1 MPLFPRYPL
10 SRTDVES
17 LNRRHAAHGDR
28 IAVFSLLQLPSASR
42 VGRGPGF
49 AALVALFAI
58 TLADCGSKNTFVP
71 PPPPK
76 VVVAQPLQKPVTLYL
91 QLTGNTAPFR
101 TANLVARVQ
110 GYLESIDYK
119 DGSAVTKGTQL
130 FGIERDTYQAQ
141 LDQAK
146 AQLAKDQG
154 VLGEAQVDLT
164 RYQTL
169 KQEQSIASQQAE
181 DQAFVVQQDKA
192 TVGIDEANLE
202 TANINLGF
210 TRVLAPFDGIVTNHQ
225 VDLGNLVGASGP
237 TTLATIV
244 QTDPIYV
251 NFTLSEPQ
259 FLAIRRSNAKA
270 GRPVDTADL
279 TYLSSIPVEIGLQD
293 EEGYPHKGHLDYVSP
308 QVDPATGTI
317 AVRAVF
323 DNKDNALLP
332 GLFVRVRGPIAHEDK
347 ALLTRNDAIG
357 TSQEGSYV
365 LVVGADNVVQRKIV
379 KTGQRQGQLVI
390 IDSGLDPGDWV
401 VIEGIQQAFPGAKV
415 EPQRSKLNSA
425 EAGSSDDA
433 KTSGPN
439 PTPK

>member
-1 MPLFPRYPL
+1 MQQLASP
-10 SRTDVES
+10 SGKG
-17 LNRRHAAHGDR
+17 RRPAVAVLTAIAA
-28 IAVFSLLQLPSASR
+28 IALAS
-42 VGRGPGF
+42 
-49 AALVALFAI
+49 
-58 TLADCGSKNTFVP
+58 CGSRNTFVP

-91 QLTGNTAPFR
+91 ELTGNTAAFR

-110 GYLESIDYK
+110 GYLDSIDYK
-119 DGSAVTKGTQL
+119 DGAAVAKGTQL

-146 AQLAKDQG
+146 AQLAKDQA

-192 TVGIDEANLE
+192 TVGIDQANLE

-259 FLAIRRSNAKA
+259 YLAIRRNNAKA
-270 GRPVDTADL
+270 GLPISSSDL
-279 TYLSSIPVEIGLQD
+279 TYLSTIPVEIGLQD

-308 QVDPATGTI
+308 QVDPSTGTI
-317 AVRAVF
+317 AVRAIFENRDHV
-323 DNKDNALLP
+323 LLP
-332 GLFVRVRGPIAHEDK
+332 GLFVRVRGPIGHQDK

-379 KTGQRQGQLVI
+379 KTGQRQEQLVI
-390 IDSGLDPGDWV
+390 IESGLDPGDWV

-415 EPQRSKLNSA
+415 EPQRSELNSA

-433 KTSGPN
+433 KTSAPN
-439 PTPK
+439 PAPK

>member
-1 MPLFPRYPL
+1 MNLQQGRTSEL
-10 SRTDVES
+10 ESRRPG
-17 LNRRHAAHGDR
+17 L
-28 IAVFSLLQLPSASR
+28 AVLA
-42 VGRGPGF
+42 VI
-49 AALVALFAI
+49 AALAL
-58 TLADCGSKNTFVP
+58 TGCGSRNQFVA

-76 VVVAQPLQKPVTLYL
+76 VAVAQPIQMPVTLYL
-91 QLTGNTAPFR
+91 YLTGNTAAYR

-119 DGSAVTKGTQL
+119 DGAAVTKGTQL
-130 FGIERDTYQAQ
+130 FGIERDTFQAQ
-141 LDQAK
+141 VDQVK
-146 AQLAKDQG
+146 AQLAHDEA

-169 KQEQSIASQQAE
+169 QKENSIATQQAE
-181 DQAFVVQQDKA
+181 DQAFVAQQDKA
-192 TVGIDEANLE
+192 TVGIDQANLE

-225 VDLGNLVGASGP
+225 VDIGNLVGASGP

-244 QTDPIYV
+244 QTDPVYV
-251 NFTLSEPQ
+251 YFTLSEPQ
-259 FLAIRRSNAKA
+259 FLAVRRSNARA
-270 GRPVDTADL
+270 GRPGSTEDL
-279 TYLSSIPVEIGLQD
+279 TYLSSIPIEIGLQD

-308 QVDPATGTI
+308 QVDPSTGTVT
-317 AVRAVF
+317 VRAIF
-323 DNKDNALLP
+323 DNKENALLP
-332 GLFVRVRGPIAHEDK
+332 GLFVRVRGPIAHQDK

-390 IDSGLDPGDWV
+390 IESGLDPGDWV

-415 EPQRSKLNSA
+415 EPQRSELNSA

>member
-1 MPLFPRYPL
+1 MKMRQGRTSELE
-10 SRTDVES
+10 SRRPGLAV
-17 LNRRHAAHGDR
+17 LAA
-28 IAVFSLLQLPSASR
+28 I
-42 VGRGPGF
+42 
-49 AALVALFAI
+49 AALAL
-58 TLADCGSKNTFVP
+58 TGCGSRNQFVA

-76 VVVAQPLQKPVTLYL
+76 VVVAQPVQKPVTLYIY
-91 QLTGNTAPFR
+91 LTGNTAPYR

-119 DGSAVTKGTQL
+119 DGAVVTKGTQL
-130 FGIERDTYQAQ
+130 FGIERDTFQAQ
-141 LDQAK
+141 VDQVT
-146 AQLAKDQG
+146 AQLAHDQA
-154 VLGEAQVDLT
+154 VLAEAQVNLT
-164 RYQTL
+164 RYQKL
-169 KQEQSIASQQAE
+169 QQQNSIAAQQAE
-181 DQAFVVQQDKA
+181 DQGAVVQQNKA
-192 TVGIDEANLE
+192 TVDLDQANVD

-225 VDLGNLVGASGP
+225 VDIGNLVGASGP

-251 NFTLSEPQ
+251 YFTLSEPQ
-259 FLAIRRSNAKA
+259 LLTIRRDNAKA
-270 GRPVDTADL
+270 GLPISSSNL
-279 TYLSSIPVEIGLQD
+279 TYLSTIPIEIGLQD

-308 QVDPATGTI
+308 QVDSSTGTVT
-317 AVRAVF
+317 VRAIL

-332 GLFVRVRGPIAHEDK
+332 GLFVRVQGPIGHLDK

-401 VIEGIQQAFPGAKV
+401 VTEGIQQAFPGAKV
-415 EPQRSKLNSA
+415 EPQRIQLTVPA
-425 EAGSSDDA
+425 DPSDDA
-433 KTSGPN
+433 KTSAPD
-439 PTPK
+439 TAPK

>member
-1 MPLFPRYPL
+1 LAVL
-10 SRTDVES
+10 
-17 LNRRHAAHGDR
+17 AA
-28 IAVFSLLQLPSASR
+28 I
-42 VGRGPGF
+42 
-49 AALVALFAI
+49 AALAL
-58 TLADCGSKNTFVP
+58 TGCGSRNQFVA

-76 VVVAQPLQKPVTLYL
+76 VVVAQPVQKPVTLYIY
-91 QLTGNTAPFR
+91 LTGNTAPYR

-119 DGSAVTKGTQL
+119 DGAVVTKGTQL
-130 FGIERDTYQAQ
+130 FGIERDTFQAQ
-141 LDQAK
+141 VDQVT
-146 AQLAKDQG
+146 AQLAHDQA
-154 VLGEAQVDLT
+154 VLAEAQVNLT
-164 RYQTL
+164 RYQKL
-169 KQEQSIASQQAE
+169 QQQNSIAAQQAE
-181 DQAFVVQQDKA
+181 DQGAVVQQNKA
-192 TVGIDEANLE
+192 TVDLDQANVD

-225 VDLGNLVGASGP
+225 VDIGNLVGASGP

-251 NFTLSEPQ
+251 YFTLSEPQ
-259 FLAIRRSNAKA
+259 LLTIRRDNAKA
-270 GRPVDTADL
+270 GLPISSSNL
-279 TYLSSIPVEIGLQD
+279 TYLSTIPIEIGLQD

-308 QVDPATGTI
+308 QVDSSTGTVT
-317 AVRAVF
+317 VRAIL

-332 GLFVRVRGPIAHEDK
+332 GLFVRVQGPIGHLDK

-401 VIEGIQQAFPGAKV
+401 VTEGIQQAFPGAKV
-415 EPQRSKLNSA
+415 EPQRIQLTVPA
-425 EAGSSDDA
+425 DPSDDA
-433 KTSGPN
+433 KTSAPD
-439 PTPK
+439 TAPK

>member
-1 MPLFPRYPL
+1 MQQPP
-10 SRTDVES
+10 SS
-17 LNRRHAAHGDR
+17 SGKGRRP
-28 IAVFSLLQLPSASR
+28 AVAILTAI
-42 VGRGPGF
+42 
-49 AALVALFAI
+49 AALV
-58 TLADCGSKNTFVP
+58 LASCGSRNTFQP

-76 VVVAQPLQKPVTLYL
+76 VVVAQPLQKSVTLYIY
-91 QLTGNTAPFR
+91 LTGNTAAFR

-119 DGSAVTKGTQL
+119 DGAAVTKGTQL
-130 FGIERDTYQAQ
+130 FGIERDIYQAQ
-141 LDQAK
+141 LDQNK
-146 AQLAKDQG
+146 AQLAKDQA
-154 VLGEAQVDLT
+154 VLAEAQINLT

-169 KQEQSIASQQAE
+169 AQQKSIASQQAE
-181 DQAFVVQQDKA
+181 DQAAVVEQDKG
-192 TVGIDEANLE
+192 TVGIDQANLE
-202 TANINLGF
+202 TATINLGF
-210 TRVLAPFDGIVTNHQ
+210 TRVMAPFDGIVTNHQ

-259 FLAIRRSNAKA
+259 ILAIRRNNAKA
-270 GRPVDTADL
+270 GRSISSSNL
-279 TYLSSIPVEIGLQD
+279 KYLSTIPIEIGLQD
-293 EEGYPHKGHLDYVSP
+293 EEGYPYKGNLDYASP
-308 QVDPATGTI
+308 QLDPSTGTI

-323 DNKDNALLP
+323 ENKDDALLP
-332 GLFVRVRGPIAHEDK
+332 GLFVRVRGPIGHLDK

-365 LVVGADNVVQRKIV
+365 LVVGADNVVERKIV

-390 IDSGLDPGDWV
+390 IESGLDPDDWV

-415 EPQRSKLNSA
+415 APQRSELKSA

-433 KTSGPN
+433 KTSAPD